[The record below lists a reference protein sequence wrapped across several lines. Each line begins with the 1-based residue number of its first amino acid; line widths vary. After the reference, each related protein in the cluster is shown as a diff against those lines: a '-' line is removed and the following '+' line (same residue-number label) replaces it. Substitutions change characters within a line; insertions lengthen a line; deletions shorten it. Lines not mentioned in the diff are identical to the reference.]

1 MSVILDLISSVVI
14 GSLVILIGL
23 RLNASIAG
31 TGDASKA
38 QLNVQEN
45 AVDIVR
51 TLEYDFRRI
60 AYNSSNPTQCIL
72 YFDTSDIQFQ
82 GDIDNSGGGVMD
94 VGLDQVEWK
103 LGPAVVGLQNPNI
116 HNLLRRVAYDGG
128 PWGDWQSVGIGVS
141 VFHLAGFDRSGVPTS
156 DRLLIRIIETTLQ
169 VENPYLTQ
177 DQVNQDSLSYSKIF
191 WRQTWQ
197 TSQNLSRHD

>member
-1 MSVILDLISSVVI
+1 MSIMLDLISSVVI

-23 RLNASIAG
+23 RLNATIAG
-31 TGDASKA
+31 TGDSSKA

-45 AVDIVR
+45 AVDVVR

-60 AYNSSNPTQCIL
+60 AYNSSTPTQCIL

-82 GDIDNSGGGVMD
+82 GDIDGSGGAVMD
-94 VGLDQVEWK
+94 VGLDIVEWK
-103 LGPAVVGLQNPNI
+103 LGDPVDGLQNPRI
-116 HNLLRRVAYDGG
+116 RNLMRRVAYDGG
-128 PWGDWQSVGIGVS
+128 PWGDWMPVGLGVT
-141 VFHLAGFDRSGVPTS
+141 VFHLAGYDRTGLPTN

-177 DQVNQDSLSYSKIF
+177 DQVNQDSLSFSKIF
-191 WRQTWQ
+191 WRQTWL
-197 TSQNLSRHD
+197 TSENLKRHG

>member
-60 AYNSSNPTQCIL
+60 AYNSSDPTHCIL
-72 YFDTSDIQFQ
+72 AFDSTDIQFK
-82 GDIDNSGGGVMD
+82 GDIDGSGNAVMD
-94 VGLDQVEWK
+94 AGLDLVEWK
-103 LGPAVVGLQNPNI
+103 LGPQVVGLQNPNI
-116 HNLLRRVAYDGG
+116 RNLLRRVAYDGG
-128 PWGDWQSVGIGVS
+128 PWSDWTSVGLGVT
-141 VFHLAGFDRSGVPTS
+141 VFRLAGYDRAGIPTS
-156 DRLLIRIIETTLQ
+156 DRSLIRIIETTLQ

-177 DQVNQDSLSYSKIF
+177 DQVDQDTLSFSKIF
-191 WRQTWQ
+191 WRQTWL
-197 TSQNLSRHD
+197 TSENLRRHG